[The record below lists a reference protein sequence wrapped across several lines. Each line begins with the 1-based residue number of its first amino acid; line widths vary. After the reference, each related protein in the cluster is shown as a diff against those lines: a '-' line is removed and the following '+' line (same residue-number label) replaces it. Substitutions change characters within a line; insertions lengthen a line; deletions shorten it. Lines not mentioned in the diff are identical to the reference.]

1 MMNRKV
7 KRGEIYWFDFG
18 HGGGS
23 IQNGRRPAII
33 IQADSFNE
41 NSPTTV
47 VAPITS
53 VHKCRHLPSHIFIG
67 EEFGLAQL
75 SMILLEQIRTIN
87 HDSLGSYIGIVDDE
101 DVLNAIS
108 NGLKKTFSLWHY
120 RMEKSE
126 VRCLCHRCLQEYMDT
141 HDYFISRLDPFQK
154 SKEPCNRCG
163 RAGYDYTLKE
173 KKRKV

>member
-1 MMNRKV
+1 MNRKV

-67 EEFGLAQL
+67 EEFGLAQP
-75 SMILLEQIRTIN
+75 SMILLEQIRAIN
-87 HDSLGSYIGIVDDE
+87 QDSLGPYIGIVDDKN
-101 DVLNAIS
+101 VLNTIS
-108 NGLKKTFSLWHY
+108 IGLKKTFSLWY
-120 RMEKSE
+120 YQKEKSDI
-126 VRCLCHRCLQEYMDT
+126 RCLCRRCLQEYMDT
-141 HDYFISRLDPFQK
+141 HDYFISRVDPFQK
-154 SKEPCNRCG
+154 VKDTCDRCG
-163 RAGYDYTLKE
+163 RPGYDYTLKE
-173 KKRKV
+173 KKRKE

>member
-1 MMNRKV
+1 
-7 KRGEIYWFDFG
+7 
-18 HGGGS
+18 
-23 IQNGRRPAII
+23 
-33 IQADSFNE
+33 
-41 NSPTTV
+41 
-47 VAPITS
+47 
-53 VHKCRHLPSHIFIG
+53 
-67 EEFGLAQL
+67 
-75 SMILLEQIRTIN
+75 MILLEQIRTIN
-87 HDSLGSYIGIVDDE
+87 QDSLDSYIGIVDDE